1 MREGLLTSVLFN
13 LAAPKEEMKNKSGS
27 PPPPFVYE
35 RERERAEIV
44 KKNKNIINERANFAP
59 LSASKNATA
68 QSPLRMFERAEGKCI
83 AAWEDEGKD
92 PAVIQKLRC

>member
-1 MREGLLTSVLFN
+1 M
-13 LAAPKEEMKNKSGS
+13 
-27 PPPPFVYE
+27 
-35 RERERAEIV
+35 

-68 QSPLRMFERAEGKCI
+68 QSPLRMFERAEGRGKCI
-83 AAWEDEGKD
+83 AAWEEGGKD